1 MRYHL
6 TILDKPLPGKEI
18 LILPEFVLGFSLVF
32 ITGIILLNYDRYKEA
47 PYALFIKNIALVSA
61 SINLSI
67 AFLAAIYNYLDFK
80 LSESDYNANSY
91 EAVII
96 LNSFTYFFKAMVGIL
111 IILSLLLLR
120 RHWDIK
126 NDAGVVAWER
136 PLLMLASLLFMF
148 LLISSNNLLV
158 TFILIEGLSVCL
170 YFILASEL
178 RGNSFTAVLMYFLL
192 GSVSSILFGYAL
204 LRTY

>member
-1 MRYHL
+1 
-6 TILDKPLPGKEI
+6 LDKPLPGKEI